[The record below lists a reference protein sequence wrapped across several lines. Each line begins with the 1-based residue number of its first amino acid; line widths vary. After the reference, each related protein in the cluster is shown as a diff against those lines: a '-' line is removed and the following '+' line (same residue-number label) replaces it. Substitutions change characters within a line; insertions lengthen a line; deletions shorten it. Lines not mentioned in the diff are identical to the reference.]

1 MPVACVCAMDVTDG
15 FICEFGYDFYTPN
28 EIRSLSVLEVTS
40 DATFDRFTNRGV
52 DGGLHDM
59 ALGPCSE
66 KDICAHC
73 GLGYLQ
79 CPGHI
84 GHIEF
89 SSPLYNPLLFD
100 LVVSVCSAH
109 IDYF

>member
-1 MPVACVCAMDVTDG
+1 MDVADG
-15 FICEFGYDFYTPN
+15 AICEFGYNFYTPH
-28 EIRSLSVLEVTS
+28 EIRSLSVLEITS
-40 DATFDRFTNRGV
+40 DATFDKFTNRGV

-79 CPGHI
+79 CPGHV

-89 SSPLYNPLLFD
+89 LKPLYNPLLFD
-100 LVVSVCSAH
+100 LVVRVSVSQLNH
-109 IDYF
+109 F

>member
-1 MPVACVCAMDVTDG
+1 MDPTDG
-15 FICEFGYDFYTPN
+15 QINEFGYNFYTPN
-28 EIRSLSVLEVTS
+28 EIRTISVLEITT
-40 DATFDRFTNRGV
+40 DAAFDRFTNRGV

-73 GLGYLQ
+73 GLGYVQ

-89 SSPLYNPLLFD
+89 SKPVYNPLFFD
-100 LVVSVCSAH
+100 LVVRVSRA
-109 IDYF
+109 